1 MKPDNRG
8 MKMYKTVTVSMSP
21 AAREMKRQRAHSR
34 EANFGSGRRDLLSR
48 MFGKLN
54 DEYEIYKANAP
65 APHKSFDE
73 WLNS

>member
-1 MKPDNRG
+1 MEPDNG
-8 MKMYKTVTVSMSP
+8 EMKMRNGYQQQTQWR
-21 AAREMKRQRAHSR
+21 RERVHSR

-73 WLNS
+73 WLES